1 MTWEQRP
8 MSETFPAKPIFF
20 HKTPEGHVQDYHTA
34 SRRQLIFLSS
44 AILELETGEG
54 LRTIFR
60 PGDRRAEHTGRV
72 HKRRT
77 PQWHHITPGQS
88 ISPAT

>member
-8 MSETFPAKPIFF
+8 MSEAFPAKPIFF

-34 SRRQLIFLSS
+34 PRRQLIFLTL
-44 AILELETGEG
+44 AILELETSEG

-60 PGDRRAEHTGRV
+60 PGTRRAEHTGRV

-88 ISPAT
+88 ISPAI